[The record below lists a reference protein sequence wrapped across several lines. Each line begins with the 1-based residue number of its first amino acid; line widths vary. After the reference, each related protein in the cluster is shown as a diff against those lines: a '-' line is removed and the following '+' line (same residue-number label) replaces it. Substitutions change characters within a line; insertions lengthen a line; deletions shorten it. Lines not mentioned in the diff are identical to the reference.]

1 MTTDAGEAVGRPA
14 RTFGGLDIGQSL
26 PVPIGHSATKSRSAR
41 SRTLL
46 FAEHQHRAWRA
57 L

>member
-26 PVPIGHSATKSRSAR
+26 PVPIGHSATKQFRLGMSPARDNWPAASAR
-41 SRTLL
+41 
-46 FAEHQHRAWRA
+46 
-57 L
+57 